1 MGRSS
6 TKRSVRP
13 LVLSPWVYARRAGV
27 YRGLLGGSRM
37 WMVIG
42 GIVWSGRFIRM
53 VVGRSEVIAAREVL
67 APGQFVTI
75 RTIQAPPRRSRK
87 AARRRRT

>member
-1 MGRSS
+1 MARSS

-42 GIVWSGRFIRM
+42 GIVWSGRIFRRLF
-53 VVGRSEVIAAREVL
+53 GRSETLAAREVL

-75 RTIQAPPRRSRK
+75 RTIQPPSRRSRK
-87 AARRRRT
+87 AGRRRI